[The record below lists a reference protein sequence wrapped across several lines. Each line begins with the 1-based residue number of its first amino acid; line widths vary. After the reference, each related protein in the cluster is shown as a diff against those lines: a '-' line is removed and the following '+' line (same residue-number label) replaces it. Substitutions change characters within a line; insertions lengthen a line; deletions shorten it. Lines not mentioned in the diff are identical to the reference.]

1 MKLQQKALLLVLLP
15 LLFDM
20 GLILILCF
28 VLNSADKESTALLE
42 AQKLSTLSER
52 ITRCAFDVGSDAFQQ
67 QRRVDNNI
75 HKRLLPGRMSRLM
88 TMLGDFRRL
97 CLKSPLKVSYLSL
110 ADKCE
115 KVASAF
121 GAAQL
126 PQNPSFL
133 DIISRYKKVEPL
145 ISEIVADLET
155 IQRNENELLEKLTER
170 ERLFRDLANKIAL
183 GGILANLLIAT
194 LLTILFYRSTTK
206 RLYQVLKNTLRL
218 EQRQALIPPQ
228 STGSDEIA
236 QLEQTFY
243 EVGTRLLR
251 MEEAK
256 QELIAMV
263 SHDLRSPLSYQAG
276 VLRLLS
282 EGVLGELTVTGSKQI
297 DKAEKSLGRLIR
309 MISDILDIEKLD
321 AGMLSLNV
329 EKHSLKEI
337 IEEAANL
344 FEWVAR
350 DKEITLTWE
359 CRAGSY
365 LIDGD
370 RLLQVIVNLVGNALK
385 FTDNGG
391 EVKISARDESVGF
404 SVSVSD
410 NGRGIPDSQ
419 LSQVFDR
426 FQQVNQGDNA
436 ERRGYGLGLSICK
449 ALVEAQGG
457 DIEATSK
464 VGVGSSFEVYIPA
477 QHAD

>member
-52 ITRCAFDVGSDAFQQ
+52 ITRCAFDVGSDAFQE
-67 QRRVDNNI
+67 QRRIDNNI
-75 HKRLLPGRMSRLM
+75 HKRLLPSRMSRLM
-88 TMLGDFRRL
+88 SMLGDFRRL

-121 GAAQL
+121 GAAKL
-126 PQNPSFL
+126 PVNPNFL

-145 ISEIVADLET
+145 INEIVADLEH
-155 IQRNENELLEKLTER
+155 IQQSENELLEKLTGR
-170 ERLFRDLANKIAL
+170 ERMLRELANKIAL

-206 RLYQVLKNTLRL
+206 RLYQILKNTLRL
-218 EQRQALIPPQ
+218 EQRKTLMPPQ
-228 STGSDEIA
+228 SAGNDEIA

-251 MEEAK
+251 MEETK

-263 SHDLRSPLSYQAG
+263 SHDLRSPLTYQAG

-282 EGVLGELTVTGSKQI
+282 DGVLGELTATGSEQI
-297 DKAEKSLGRLIR
+297 DKAEKSLGRLVR
-309 MISDILDIEKLD
+309 MINDILDIEKLD
-321 AGMLSLNV
+321 AGMLSLKM
-329 EKHSLKEI
+329 EKHNLKEI

-359 CRAGSY
+359 CRAGCY

-385 FTDNGG
+385 FTDKGG
-391 EVKISARDESVGF
+391 EVKISAREEKLGF
-404 SVSVSD
+404 SICVSD
-410 NGRGIPDSQ
+410 NGKGIPESHI
-419 LSQVFDR
+419 SKVFDR

-457 DIEATSK
+457 NIEATSK